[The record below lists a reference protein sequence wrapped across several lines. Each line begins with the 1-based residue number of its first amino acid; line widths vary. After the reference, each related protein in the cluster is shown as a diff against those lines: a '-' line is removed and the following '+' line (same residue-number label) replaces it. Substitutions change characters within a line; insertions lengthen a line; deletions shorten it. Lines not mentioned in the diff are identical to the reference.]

1 VGELIRRHDNLFV
14 TSSLSE
20 RHNFEC
26 VVGDARVEIIFP
38 DTNGDYVPGIRAA
51 QAEEEG
57 AVLLLGKGGTSRSM
71 ATARP

>member
-1 VGELIRRHDNLFV
+1 MRRHDNLFV
-14 TSSLSE
+14 TSNLSE

-38 DTNGDYVPGIRAA
+38 YTNGDYMPGIRAA

-57 AVLLLGKGGTSRSM
+57 A
-71 ATARP
+71 PCC

>member
-1 VGELIRRHDNLFV
+1 MGELIRRHDNLFV